1 MYTVRSL
8 TPLDFNH
15 LNGLYA
21 ASFGTNFT
29 EINFQEKYFQDGAL
43 NAVGMLALDPN
54 GQPAAYYGVFK
65 CTLVFDGTTYLAAQ
79 SGDTMTH
86 PNHQKRGLFTLLA
99 RAVFEECKKQSIA
112 LVFGFPN
119 AQSYP
124 GFVHKLN
131 WNFAGNMCRWVLQT
145 GGLPLCE
152 LASKFPSAQGTY
164 QRFARQKLTPFSSPS
179 APQDPTPFEPF
190 GARGFLGRSPQQW
203 ESLAAQTGVH
213 VVQINGW
220 ELLIKLENHL
230 IVGAVGYRSA
240 ADTASLFSAIKQ
252 LAKRVG
258 ASKAVL
264 MFSPNHWLTPLL
276 NAELPCSEGL
286 PIGFLNLTSSALD
299 FSEVAISY
307 SDFDTF

>member
-8 TPLDFNH
+8 TPDDFKP
-15 LNGLYA
+15 LSGLYA
-21 ASFGTNFT
+21 ASFGANFT
-29 EINFQEKYFQDGAL
+29 ENTFREKYFHDGTFQ
-43 NAVGMLALDPN
+43 AVGMLALDPN

-99 RAVFEECKKQSIA
+99 RAVYEECKKQSIA

-131 WNFAGNMCRWVLQT
+131 WNFAGNMRRWVLQT

-152 LASKFPSAQGTY
+152 LASKFPSAQRTY
-164 QRFARQKLTPFSSPS
+164 QRYAHQKLTPFSSPS

-190 GARGFLGRSPQQW
+190 GARGFLRRSPQQW
-203 ESLAAQTGVH
+203 VSLAAQTGVH

-230 IVGAVGYRSA
+230 VVGAVGYRSS
-240 ADTASLFSAIKQ
+240 ADTASLLSAIKQ
-252 LAKRVG
+252 LAKTVG

-286 PIGFLNLTSSALD
+286 PIGYLNLTSSVD